1 LDASYKG
8 KGNLL
13 KAFRRHPLVLAALLA
28 ALFVRGLVPE
38 GFMPAQGELVE
49 FCTLHGP
56 RVMLTDPLTGELL
69 DAEEGRQSAP
79 PCPWSLLLTTLATP
93 TLPACHVITG
103 AAPRPEVRPT
113 QARSTRASLALP
125 PVRAPPSRS

>member
-1 LDASYKG
+1 M
-8 KGNLL
+8 
-13 KAFRRHPLVLAALLA
+13 LATLLA

-69 DAEEGRQSAP
+69 EAEEGEQSAP
-79 PCPWSLLLTTLATP
+79 PCPWSLLLTTLAAP
-93 TLPACHVITG
+93 SLPVFRAVIG
-103 AAPRPEVRPT
+103 AAPRP
-113 QARSTRASLALP
+113 QAHSMEAPSGRASLALP
-125 PVRAPPSRS
+125 PARASPYLS

>member
-1 LDASYKG
+1 
-8 KGNLL
+8 
-13 KAFRRHPLVLAALLA
+13 VIAALLA

-69 DAEEGRQSAP
+69 DAEEGQQSAP

-93 TLPACHVITG
+93 SLPAFHAVAGT
-103 AAPRPEVRPT
+103 APRPEVQPT
-113 QARSTRASLALP
+113 QAPSVRASLALP
-125 PVRAPPSRS
+125 PARAPPSRS